1 MRKSK
6 IIAKCLRNSDM
17 VSSIEDGES
26 IVMQVFLDEFPRR
39 DFDEWNTELENE
51 DARQIIK
58 NVGRATQ
65 IRVDL
70 FIKDL
75 NPL

>member
-1 MRKSK
+1 
-6 IIAKCLRNSDM
+6 M

-70 FIKDL
+70 FIKDH
-75 NPL
+75 PL